1 MAYHI
6 TAASLLGY
14 ITHLALE
21 SQLSVM
27 SLTPLFGT
35 PYIDLYRPLI
45 IPTLFAIALFGFL
58 RQRKISKVSR
68 WLQVVAV
75 AYSSISILVARQVGY
90 LIGENLGPWYGALA
104 VETIAFYPILIG
116 TASVM
121 ANGFHVSNSKATVN
135 SGARLILISLAASL
149 LFTIIERHVMG
160 KLLEPI
166 VFLVYPTAWSAMEKI
181 QITNFAST
189 LAIAMLSPARMMI
202 IPIIIAVTAIPEL
215 LIIIIVSF
223 EGYNCVYCVCIRVS
237 ISSFDSFEVTNDPS
251 KRSLAARRR
260 IFIIANTNCQSAAT
274 RPWMVSRA
282 NLWCFRDARIC
293 STYHSTSSRQGQR
306 EQCADYRARYR
317 DCGKCYDTAQY
328 IYRCGRIRSRSCP
341 FRSRTFSA
349 SNS

>member
-6 TAASLLGY
+6 TAARLLGY
-14 ITHLALE
+14 MTHLALE

-75 AYSSISILVARQVGY
+75 AYSSISILVARHVGY
-90 LIGENLGPWYGALA
+90 LIGENLGPC
-104 VETIAFYPILIG
+104 
-116 TASVM
+116 VM

-160 KLLEPI
+160 KLLGPI
-166 VFLVYPTAWSAMEKI
+166 VFLMYSTAWSAMEKI

-202 IPIIIAVTAIPEL
+202 IPIIIAVTAIQFP
-215 LIIIIVSF
+215 S
-223 EGYNCVYCVCIRVS
+223 Y
-237 ISSFDSFEVTNDPS
+237 SSLS
-251 KRSLAARRR
+251 
-260 IFIIANTNCQSAAT
+260 
-274 RPWMVSRA
+274 
-282 NLWCFRDARIC
+282 
-293 STYHSTSSRQGQR
+293 
-306 EQCADYRARYR
+306 
-317 DCGKCYDTAQY
+317 
-328 IYRCGRIRSRSCP
+328 
-341 FRSRTFSA
+341 
-349 SNS
+349 